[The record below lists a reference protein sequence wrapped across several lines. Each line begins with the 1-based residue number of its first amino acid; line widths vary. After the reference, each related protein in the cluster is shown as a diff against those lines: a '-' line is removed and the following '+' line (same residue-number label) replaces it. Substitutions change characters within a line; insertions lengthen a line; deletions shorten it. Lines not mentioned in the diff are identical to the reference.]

1 MPKIIVHEKAL
12 AHLSRGL
19 YRSPAS
25 ALRELVSNAVA
36 HPVPWTQDKTY
47 AAAFS

>member
-1 MPKIIVHEKAL
+1 MNKRSGMQRNRRRTSMSVDHVALSLAVIV
-12 AHLSRGL
+12 
-19 YRSPAS
+19 
-25 ALRELVSNAVA
+25 VA